1 MFCVEQMKSK
11 DQEMM
16 ECNDGSI
23 PILRKDYHEEGVLK
37 KKGFPKPDALPSIPD
52 SQVGLAKQNN
62 E

>member
-1 MFCVEQMKSK
+1 MKSK